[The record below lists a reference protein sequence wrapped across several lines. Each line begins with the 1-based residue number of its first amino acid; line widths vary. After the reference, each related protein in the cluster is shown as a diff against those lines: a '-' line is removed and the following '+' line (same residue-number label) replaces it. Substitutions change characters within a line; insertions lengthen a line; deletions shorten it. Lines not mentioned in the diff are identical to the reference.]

1 MSSTNVVHQGMGC
14 ILHEKGVAF
23 RVWAPNAEAVSV
35 IGSFNEFKPGAN
47 PMSSEGNGYWY
58 VDVAKAKVK
67 DEYKFHIKN
76 GAMELSRI
84 DPYAREVTSSVG
96 NAVVYNV
103 NDFDWGIDEFHLPT
117 MNELVIYELH
127 VGTFSDDDEDGS
139 GDFSSAAKRL
149 THLKKIGV
157 NCIEIMPVAE
167 FPGNRSWGYNPSH
180 IFAVEG
186 SYGGRVGLKK
196 FVKKCHQAGIG
207 VILDVVYNHMG
218 PGDLDLWQFDG
229 YSENEKGGIYFYQD
243 ERSKTPWGDTR
254 PDYGRPEVRNFLRDN
269 AIMWIEDFHIDGLRY
284 DSTIYMR
291 KVDGAAIDLPDA
303 WRLFQ
308 QINGEIRQR
317 FPSALLIAEDL
328 QDESGLTTP
337 VEAGGAGFHAQWCAQ
352 FVHPIREAVS
362 APADEQRSMAAV
374 AAAITQEFNADV
386 FQRII
391 YSESHDEVANG
402 HQRVTSEVQPDDP
415 QAWFARKR
423 STLAAGLVFTSPGLP
438 MIFQGQEFLESGWFQ
453 DTVPVDWDLSE
464 EFSGIVNMYRDL
476 IALRLNRKGKTRGL
490 VGQGVNVYRVDE
502 PADVIAFQRFD
513 QHGRQD
519 DVVVVANFSAN
530 HYDNFRVG
538 FPCPGIWH
546 MRLNSDWRRYDKT
559 FKTQALDKVQA
570 DNMEWDN
577 LGASAE
583 LTLPPYSILILSQD
597 ADS

>member
-1 MSSTNVVHQGMGC
+1 
-14 ILHEKGVAF
+14 
-23 RVWAPNAEAVSV
+23 
-35 IGSFNEFKPGAN
+35 
-47 PMSSEGNGYWY
+47 
-58 VDVAKAKVK
+58 
-67 DEYKFHIKN
+67 
-76 GAMELSRI
+76 
-84 DPYAREVTSSVG
+84 
-96 NAVVYNV
+96 
-103 NDFDWGIDEFHLPT
+103 
-117 MNELVIYELH
+117 
-127 VGTFSDDDEDGS
+127 
-139 GDFSSAAKRL
+139 
-149 THLKKIGV
+149 
-157 NCIEIMPVAE
+157 
-167 FPGNRSWGYNPSH
+167 
-180 IFAVEG
+180 
-186 SYGGRVGLKK
+186 
-196 FVKKCHQAGIG
+196 
-207 VILDVVYNHMG
+207 
-218 PGDLDLWQFDG
+218 
-229 YSENEKGGIYFYQD
+229 
-243 ERSKTPWGDTR
+243 
-254 PDYGRPEVRNFLRDN
+254 
-269 AIMWIEDFHIDGLRY
+269 
-284 DSTIYMR
+284 
-291 KVDGAAIDLPDA
+291 LPDA